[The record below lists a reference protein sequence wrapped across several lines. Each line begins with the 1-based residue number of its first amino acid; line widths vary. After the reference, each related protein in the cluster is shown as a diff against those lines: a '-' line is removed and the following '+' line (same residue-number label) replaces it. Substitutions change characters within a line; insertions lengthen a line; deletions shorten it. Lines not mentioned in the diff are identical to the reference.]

1 MGENFNGLKE
11 SLYIHENQEARTKMM
26 HKKWSIAPEL
36 NYVLPLLG
44 STRDPDFE
52 LRPNFTPKSE
62 TYAMDRIA
70 HWIYGGNLSL
80 EYFNKQHKEERGD
93 DPFSF
98 SATDQ
103 IFQRSLEQLF
113 RDDPEQWA
121 TLNRIVN
128 RIMSALFNWPVPKVG
143 NTLRSYI
150 EA

>member
-36 NYVLPLLG
+36 NYVLPLPG

-113 RDDPEQWA
+113 RDDPEQ
-121 TLNRIVN
+121 
-128 RIMSALFNWPVPKVG
+128 
-143 NTLRSYI
+143 
-150 EA
+150 